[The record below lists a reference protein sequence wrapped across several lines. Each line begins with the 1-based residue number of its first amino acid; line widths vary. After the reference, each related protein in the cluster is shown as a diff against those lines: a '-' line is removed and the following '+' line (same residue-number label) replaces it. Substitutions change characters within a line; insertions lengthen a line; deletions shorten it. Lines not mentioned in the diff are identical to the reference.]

1 MRRIGIVEE
10 ERQGNMEE
18 RRKNRRLELSS
29 KLLIKRLDADHA
41 AKEVNIDVSD
51 VSKTGVGFLCSEPL
65 EIGAVYEVFLTLW
78 MKEVLHC
85 FLEIVRIEM
94 KGENEYAYGSIFI
107 GMSEAEASRIE
118 TYSTIA
124 KMDAEEEAA
133 T

>member
-1 MRRIGIVEE
+1 MER

-29 KLLIKRLDADHA
+29 KLLIKRLDADHPP
-41 AKEVNIDVSD
+41 KEVNIDVLD
-51 VSKTGVGFLCSEPL
+51 VSKTGVGFTCSEAL

-78 MKEVLHC
+78 TKEVLHC
-85 FLEIVRIEM
+85 FLQIVRIEM
-94 KGENEYAYGSIFI
+94 RGENQYSYGSIFI

-118 TYSTIA
+118 TYSTIEN
-124 KMDAEEEAA
+124 MDAGEEAA

>member
-1 MRRIGIVEE
+1 MRRIGIVE

-78 MKEVLHC
+78 TKEVLHC

>member
-1 MRRIGIVEE
+1 MEE

>member
-1 MRRIGIVEE
+1 
-10 ERQGNMEE
+10 MEE

-51 VSKTGVGFLCSEPL
+51 VSKSGVGFTCGEPL

-78 MKEVLHC
+78 TKEVLHC
-85 FLEIVRIEM
+85 FLQVVRIEM
-94 KGENEYAYGSIFI
+94 SGENQYSYGSIFI

-124 KMDAEEEAA
+124 RMDAKEEE
-133 T
+133 TT